1 MPRQMTCLSCGEEDE
16 LTGERTAGGITISC
30 DRCGARWPRD
40 TPYTC
45 ATCGGRDIHMRGQA
59 LTQYSRGTQLSI
71 VGLHYIP
78 LCAQCD
84 ADMLAR
90 ANQQKPVPGQY
101 RSAAAGR
108 GGEGG
113 GEGDPGGLS
122 ILPR

>member
-1 MPRQMTCLSCGEEDE
+1 MPRQMVCPSCSESEA
-16 LTGERTAGGITISC
+16 LTGERSAEGIQITC
-30 DRCGARWPRD
+30 DACGARWPRD
-40 TPYTC
+40 TPYNC
-45 ATCGGRDIHMRGQA
+45 ATCKGSDIQMRPQA

-84 ADMLAR
+84 AAMLAR

-101 RSAAAGR
+101 QPAATHKR
-108 GGEGG
+108 DDDGG
-113 GEGDPGGLS
+113 DDATNTL